1 MKLTTAQH
9 RAIIS
14 SAGGRIQARPN
25 TLESLVR
32 LGLVEQRT
40 QYDTGRAVLRHVLT
54 EQGRAVRD
62 ELRATRNAERAQRG
76 ELPAQWA
83 TPGVRI
89 STPMGRGTV
98 TGRTY
103 YPNDDSHGLT
113 WRSDESRPGDE
124 EHVIAATSP
133 YLRRLCER
141 CDTVGDDS
149 LPPRGGLCGFCA
161 ALDDAADQPAQRSA
175 TEPAQARPEAGRAPQ
190 PTTERTPVIPEQQPQ
205 APTPAP
211 KPTPRA
217 DEARRLVA
225 EVTRMTGT
233 TAEIDWAAL
242 DRLDDMPEDDAVK
255 VLDGIMR
262 PLMSD

>member
-1 MKLTTAQH
+1 MKLTTTQH
-9 RAIIS
+9 RAIIDR
-14 SAGGRIQARPN
+14 AGGRIQARPN

-32 LGLVEQRT
+32 LKLAEQRT
-40 QYDTGRAVLRHVLT
+40 QYDTGRPVLRHMLT
-54 EQGRAVRD
+54 EQGRAARN
-62 ELRATRNAERAQRG
+62 ELRAARNAERAQRG

-103 YPNDDSHGLT
+103 HPNDDSHALT
-113 WRSDESRPGDE
+113 FQLDDRPEGE
-124 EHVIAATSP
+124 WNVITATSP
-133 YLRRLCER
+133 HLRRLCER

-161 ALDDAADQPAQRSA
+161 AQDDAADQPARPSG
-175 TEPAQARPEAGRAPQ
+175 TKPAQGRPEAGRAPQ
-190 PTTERTPVIPEQQPQ
+190 LPTERTPAMPTQQPQ
-205 APTPAP
+205 DPTATP
-211 KPTPRA
+211 KPTPLT
-217 DEARRLVA
+217 DQARRLVA
-225 EVTRMTGT
+225 EVTTMTGSRPDV
-233 TAEIDWAAL
+233 DWATL

-255 VLDGIMR
+255 ALDAIMG